1 MINKE
6 NNVLL
11 ATNNAADAKQ
21 DQRADKV
28 EERTGLVEHKVGDLL
43 VNLDLLKR
51 RVADLPDLSG
61 LYAHLEKVKENNNKL
76 EIAAGEQ
83 VDNLDPIV

>member
-1 MINKE
+1 M
-6 NNVLL
+6 
-11 ATNNAADAKQ
+11 
-21 DQRADKV
+21 
-28 EERTGLVEHKVGDLL
+28 

-61 LYAHLEKVKENNNKL
+61 LYAHLEKVKKNNDDL